1 MNFVRCYYCMHELD
15 KANWRCPHCGR
26 DNAANARN
34 QAAHALPCGT
44 LLHEQFV
51 IGCMLGQG
59 GFGITYIG
67 WDLKMEQRVCIKE
80 YFPAGAAMRD
90 AYRGTAVFWSSGQ
103 NAAALKLGRESF
115 FREARKAVKL
125 RDLPTMVKVW
135 DVFYENETAYL
146 VMDYVEGVTL
156 NKYLLKTKKP
166 LNERECI
173 HLFSPVI
180 RDLEEAHSR
189 GIIHRDISPDNLML
203 RPDGTLVLLDIGAAK
218 DITVGSGQS
227 TRPVVKH
234 GFSPEEQYV
243 PDESI
248 GPWTDVYSMCAT
260 MVYCITGQVLPTPFE
275 RLRGREI
282 DLSAFT
288 PNVAETLRAGLA
300 VRHEERIQSMKE
312 LAARLCSSS
321 QVNPSKWKCRFC
333 GATNLDS
340 ASFCGKCGKK
350 HTSLPPTP
358 PPYLKLL
365 VFVCA
370 LVIASL
376 AVWRYVSAS
385 ERQAAPT
392 LAPSAQ
398 ETTAPRV
405 VTPTP
410 PTYTESV
417 FQVSTPNAPAVTAVP
432 KEEIHWNLDNGE
444 LIISGSGRMP
454 DYSTQ
459 DAPWRSKAEMANSIK
474 SIIVQDGVTHIGS
487 QAFQYCANVKS
498 VSMAGSVESVGK
510 AAFYGCSN
518 LESVD
523 FPSKMRDDELAIS
536 LFDRCTALKYFKIP
550 EGITVIR
557 NAAFNRCASLEWVYI
572 PASVRIIEDSA
583 FNGCGSLKEV
593 YYGGSMA
600 EWENIEISTYNKYLK
615 NADVHFGSALN

>member
-1 MNFVRCYYCMHELD
+1 MDFTHCFSCMQKLD
-15 KANWRCPHCGR
+15 RFSGRCPHCG
-26 DNAANARN
+26 NENIALARS
-34 QAAHALPCGT
+34 QPSHALPCGT

-80 YFPAGAAMRD
+80 YFPAGAAMRN
-90 AYRGTAVFWSSGQ
+90 AYRGKAVFWSSGE

-115 FREARKAVKL
+115 FREARKAVRL

-156 NKYLLKTKKP
+156 KNYLIKTKKP
-166 LNERECI
+166 LNEKECI
-173 HLFSPVI
+173 RLFSPVM

-227 TRPVVKH
+227 TSPVVKH

-321 QVNPSKWKCRFC
+321 QVNPSKWKCGFC
-333 GATNLDS
+333 GATNPDS
-340 ASFCGKCGKK
+340 ASFCANCGKK
-350 HTSLPPTP
+350 RGKRKTTKQAAIILSSV
-358 PPYLKLL
+358 L
-365 VFVCA
+365 VVA
-370 LVIASL
+370 GLVIWNLILQSKKTENEPAQNTVVVTAKPESTTKIVCVPVPATAAIPASPSN
-376 AVWRYVSAS
+376 APRSSKDSIISAS
-385 ERQAAPT
+385 VYNGDLSGFTQIPFFEA
-392 LAPSAQ
+392 SASSSLVADG
-398 ETTAPRV
+398 TTFSPG
-405 VTPTP
+405 
-410 PTYTESV
+410 
-417 FQVSTPNAPAVTAVP
+417 NA
-432 KEEIHWNLDNGE
+432 IDNDDKRPWIEGV
-444 LIISGSGRMP
+444 SGSGKGQYLLLSF
-454 DYSTQ
+454 DKT
-459 DAPWRSKAEMANSIK
+459 RSIDLLRIRPGFADVYEGNGRPKT
-474 SIIVQDGVTHIGS
+474 V
-487 QAFQYCANVKS
+487 
-498 VSMAGSVESVGK
+498 
-510 AAFYGCSN
+510 
-518 LESVD
+518 
-523 FPSKMRDDELAIS
+523 ELAFSDGSSVIVEIPDLNMGTCF
-536 LFDRCTALKYFKIP
+536 LFTRPVETSYVKLTMLDVYAGKKENDTCIAEVSAY
-550 EGITVIR
+550 
-557 NAAFNRCASLEWVYI
+557 ASLY
-572 PASVRIIEDSA
+572 
-583 FNGCGSLKEV
+583 
-593 YYGGSMA
+593 
-600 EWENIEISTYNKYLK
+600 
-615 NADVHFGSALN
+615 